1 MLGSFI
7 LKILGLCSGFL
18 LNIFLFRTLGIEEYG
33 RYHYLL
39 SIINFLSVLAIF
51 GLDNTSL
58 KYLSKYYAKKDYKKF
73 FVFYKKSE
81 GFVLKT
87 SFLIVFLVILSTLFL
102 FKYNTE
108 YIFAIITC
116 SILIPLKSLTSI
128 YFSVLRAM
136 EKLYLYMSLN
146 LIIRPMFLIMLILVL
161 KIFFPLKINSTN
173 YFIVNILIYFSIV
186 FFIKYFLKIY
196 LPPKKISKNIS
207 FKPNWI
213 FVPFYIFLIQLIN
226 LFNISINNILINFY
240 EGASAVSLFSVAL
253 HISNVV
259 GFALAT
265 MNIILAPKISSLYH
279 SSKKKDLQSNL
290 RFIAKIN
297 LIFGSIVTLFI
308 LEYGELFLKLYDN
321 KMVASYPLIL
331 VLIIG
336 QIFHVFCGS
345 VTYMMIM
352 TKLEKH
358 AAVSAIISAILNIIM
373 NFIFI
378 PSYGVIGCCIATT
391 ISTIFYNFLSS
402 IIIIKKLKLNTTIL
416 SLIRN

>member
-1 MLGSFI
+1 M
-7 LKILGLCSGFL
+7 
-18 LNIFLFRTLGIEEYG
+18 
-33 RYHYLL
+33 
-39 SIINFLSVLAIF
+39 
-51 GLDNTSL
+51 
-58 KYLSKYYAKKDYKKF
+58 
-73 FVFYKKSE
+73 
-81 GFVLKT
+81 
-87 SFLIVFLVILSTLFL
+87 
-102 FKYNTE
+102 
-108 YIFAIITC
+108 
-116 SILIPLKSLTSI
+116 
-128 YFSVLRAM
+128 
-136 EKLYLYMSLN
+136 
-146 LIIRPMFLIMLILVL
+146 
-161 KIFFPLKINSTN
+161 
-173 YFIVNILIYFSIV
+173 V
-186 FFIKYFLKIY
+186 FFIKYFLKNH
-196 LPPKKISKNIS
+196 LPQEKISMDIS
-207 FKPNWI
+207 FKPNWL
-213 FVPFYIFLIQLIN
+213 FVPFYIFIIELVK

-240 EGASAVSLFSVAL
+240 EDASAVSLFSVAL

-265 MNIILAPKISSLYH
+265 MNIFLAPKISSLYH
-279 SSKKKDLQSNL
+279 GSKKKDLQITL

-297 LIFGSIVTLFI
+297 LIFGSIIALFI

-345 VTYMMIM
+345 VTYVMIM

-358 AAVSAIISAILNIIM
+358 AAVSASISAILNIIM

-402 IIIIKKLKLNTTIL
+402 IIIIRKLKLNTTIL

>member
-7 LKILGLCSGFL
+7 FKILGLCSGFL
-18 LNIFLFRTLGIEEYG
+18 LSIFLVRTLGIEEYG
-33 RYHYLL
+33 KYHYLL
-39 SIINFLSVLAIF
+39 SIINFLSILAIF

-58 KYLSKYYAKKDYKKF
+58 KYLSNYYAKKDYKNF
-73 FVFYKKSE
+73 FIFYKKSE

-87 SFLIVFLVILSTLFL
+87 SFLIVFLIILSTFFL
-102 FKYNTE
+102 FKNNTE
-108 YIFAIITC
+108 YFFTIIIC

-128 YFSVLRAM
+128 YFSVLRAI

-146 LIIRPMFLIMLILVL
+146 LIIRPVLLIMLILVL
-161 KIFFPLKINSTN
+161 NIFFPLKINLTN
-173 YFIVNILIYFSIV
+173 YFIINILIYFSMV
-186 FFIKYFLKIY
+186 FFIKYFLKNH
-196 LPPKKISKNIS
+196 LPQEKISMDIS
-207 FKPNWI
+207 FKPNWL
-213 FVPFYIFLIQLIN
+213 FVPFYIFIIELVK

-240 EGASAVSLFSVAL
+240 EDASAVSLFSVAL

-265 MNIILAPKISSLYH
+265 MNIFLAPKISSLYH
-279 SSKKKDLQSNL
+279 GSKKKDLQITL

-297 LIFGSIVTLFI
+297 LIFGSIIALFI

-345 VTYMMIM
+345 VTYVMIM

-358 AAVSAIISAILNIIM
+358 AAVSASISAILNIIM

-402 IIIIKKLKLNTTIL
+402 IIIIRKLKLNTTIL